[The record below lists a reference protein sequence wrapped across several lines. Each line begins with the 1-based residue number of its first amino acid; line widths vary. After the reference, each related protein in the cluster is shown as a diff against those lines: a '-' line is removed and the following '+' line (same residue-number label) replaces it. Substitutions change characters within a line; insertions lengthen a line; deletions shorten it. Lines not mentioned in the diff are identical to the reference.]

1 MRKAT
6 AGREPAE
13 FLIIGSGIAGL
24 AAAQAARSAGRQAV
38 VLEAAARAGGIL
50 DSFEIDGFRFDNG
63 VHLSFAKEPEVR
75 AVFDQTP
82 FLEHDA
88 RSLCW
93 DRNIWLRHPVQNNL
107 YPLEAEVK
115 ARLIES
121 LVHAEAGEIAN
132 YRDWLLQ
139 QYGAEIAGRWPLAY
153 TEKYWT
159 VPAERLG
166 TAWVGPRMRQADLH
180 EVLLGAMTE
189 DVPSTYY
196 INKMRYPRQGG
207 YRAFIEPLITG
218 ADIRYGHDVIVVDS
232 DARSLCCA
240 NGRCFSYRHLI
251 STMPLPMLVRAI
263 PETPGAVRAMSETL
277 FATEVDLISIAI
289 NKPSSLPR
297 LWVYIYDR
305 DLLAARAYAPDL
317 KSPDNVPAGC
327 SAVQF
332 EIYSSRE
339 RPQKASIAE
348 MTENCLMALER
359 MQLARREDVR
369 FTHHKRLPYANV
381 VFDLG
386 MEKRRDQV
394 KDWLERQG
402 IGLAG
407 RFGEWAY
414 LWSNQSMMSGIAAI
428 EAALR
433 RE

>member
-1 MRKAT
+1 MRNET
-6 AGREPAE
+6 EGSEPTE
-13 FLIIGSGIAGL
+13 FLIVGSGIAGL
-24 AAAQAARSAGRQAV
+24 AAAQAARAAGRQAV
-38 VLEAAARAGGIL
+38 VLETAARAGGIL

-63 VHLSFAKEPEVR
+63 VHLSFAKEPAVR

-82 FLEHDA
+82 FFEHDA
-88 RSLCW
+88 LSLCW
-93 DRNIWLRHPVQNNL
+93 DRDIWLRHPVQNNL

-121 LVHAEAGEIAN
+121 LVHVKAGEIAN

-139 QYGAEIAGRWPLAY
+139 QYGAAIAERWPLAY

-189 DVPSTYY
+189 NVPSTYY
-196 INKMRYPRQGG
+196 ISKMRYPRQGG
-207 YRAFIEPLITG
+207 YRAFIEPLIKG
-218 ADIRYGHDVIVVDS
+218 ADIRYGHEVIEVDAG
-232 DARSLCCA
+232 ARSLRCA
-240 NGRCFSYRHLI
+240 NGRHFTYQNLI
-251 STMPLPMLVRAI
+251 STMPLPMLVRAMPDI
-263 PETPGAVRAMSETL
+263 PGELRAMSETL

-289 NKPSSLPR
+289 NKPTTLPR
-297 LWVYIYDR
+297 LWIYIYDR
-305 DLLAARAYAPDL
+305 DLLASRAYAPDL
-317 KSPDNVPAGC
+317 KSPHNVPEGC

-332 EIYSSRE
+332 EIYASRE
-339 RPQKASIAE
+339 RPQRASVAE

-359 MQLARREDVR
+359 MQLARRDEVR
-369 FTHHKRLPYANV
+369 FTHHKRLPHANV

-394 KDWLERQG
+394 KQWLQQQG

-414 LWSNQSMMSGIAAI
+414 LWSNQSMMSGI
-428 EAALR
+428 EAVEQMLTR
-433 RE
+433 K